1 MLHFLS
7 LTIYNLLCYIY
18 PNGYLDIRD
27 NTNLVFHASTVNL
40 YSLMMYDFFNFFRVF
55 VGCKMRSKMK
65 NIVNSQMSTTRLMAE
80 GIANVLMPFIGMPYP
95 L

>member
-1 MLHFLS
+1 
-7 LTIYNLLCYIY
+7 
-18 PNGYLDIRD
+18 
-27 NTNLVFHASTVNL
+27 
-40 YSLMMYDFFNFFRVF
+40 MMYDFFNFFRVF